1 MIKQLPLNFNEYK
14 IFNKDYNIHFEI
26 DSNLSLHPGDFIRL
40 FGNNGTGKTAFFK
53 ALAFYNIDDKPT
65 HHKFSY
71 LFRPSLVIN
80 KIKNDLFD
88 AEAYN
93 FYIPQNY
100 EDFIFQGRT
109 IRHFLLN
116 YFDCKKVVP
125 GKDIE
130 TIVKN
135 FFNEESVTISRSL
148 AIRDKNGKPIQTNNF
163 SDLLD
168 CKMEMLSGGQKRLL
182 YIIREFLSLKFTEVT
197 GYRILMMDEP
207 FNDIDLSNID
217 FLKRLINEVRSQ
229 FPDLIILISTHLQI
243 MDSINRVF
251 ELIKGQRSVKISE
264 ITEDNKRVELSR
276 NRYI

>member
-1 MIKQLPLNFNEYK
+1 MIKKLPLNFKEYK
-14 IFNKDYNIHFEI
+14 IFNKDYNIDFEI
-26 DSNLSLHPGDFIRL
+26 NPNLSLYPGDFIRL

-53 ALAFYNIDDKPT
+53 ALAFDNIDHKPT
-65 HHKFSY
+65 HHICSY
-71 LFRPSLVIN
+71 LVRPSLFIHSKSRMIYDSVV
-80 KIKNDLFD
+80 D
-88 AEAYN
+88 N

-116 YFDCKKVVP
+116 YFDGKRVIP

-130 TIVKN
+130 NIVRN
-135 FFNEESVTISRSL
+135 FFENEKITISRSL
-148 AIRDKNGKPIQTNNF
+148 AIRDKNGKPIQTNNL

-182 YIIREFLSLKFTEVT
+182 YIIREFLSLKFTEVH

-243 MDSINRVF
+243 IDSINRVF

-264 ITEDNKRVELSR
+264 ITENNKKVELSR